1 MIPHTGFRKHIDIE
15 AIAEILIERID
26 GFDFGVRTLVDIK
39 KRRCN
44 QHSLHLDSQAIGN
57 DPLSIRPVY
66 LRAGD
71 PNVFFNNMVSV
82 LVTSYVASSF
92 KRSSPIRASPVSW
105 AVKAAHKGTTSSL
118 STFS

>member
-92 KRSSPIRASPVSW
+92 QKIKSHSCITRVL